1 MGHKISFHFCRR
13 FYIHKLLSCN
23 RFSRFKFVFLPACC
37 LTVTVA
43 AAEADPQPVKGKPG
57 EKVTLDFGDQK
68 LKEADWVVWSRGPD
82 SAVLAQYID
91 RDLFILSRRFQLDTE
106 TGSLTILDLRVN
118 DTGTYQGQNLNGNT
132 TRRRFHLTVDEPG
145 RSPETSG
152 PSAGRSHWPG
162 VAAASLLVLIVA
174 VLLGFSLRTNQLKG
188 KDSIRAEMI

>member
-1 MGHKISFHFCRR
+1 FCCW
-13 FYIHKLLSCN
+13 F
-23 RFSRFKFVFLPACC
+23 FWTWFL
-37 LTVTVA
+37 TVA

-132 TRRRFHLTVDEPG
+132 TRRRFHLTVDGE
-145 RSPETSG
+145 ETKIYFEFSEV
-152 PSAGRSHWPG
+152 SA
-162 VAAASLLVLIVA
+162 
-174 VLLGFSLRTNQLKG
+174 FC
-188 KDSIRAEMI
+188 